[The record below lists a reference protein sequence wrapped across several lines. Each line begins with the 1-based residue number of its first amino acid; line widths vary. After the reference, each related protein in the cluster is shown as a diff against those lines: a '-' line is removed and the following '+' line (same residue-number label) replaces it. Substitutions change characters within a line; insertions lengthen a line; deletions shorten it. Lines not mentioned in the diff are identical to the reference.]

1 MKIIVGLGNPG
12 RKYEGT
18 PHNAGFEVI
27 DEIANKNGLKMKNSW
42 RFPIESAQF
51 RVEQHTVL
59 LVKPQ
64 TFMNRSGNAIAPMLR
79 KKGVAAGD
87 LLVLVDDVEL
97 PLGKLRLRANGSA
110 GTHNGLKSLV
120 ERLGSQEFARLRIGV
135 GPVPPER
142 DLVAFV
148 LERYAPQAREQVR
161 ELIPRAADAALA
173 WVSDGVEKTMN
184 EFNR

>member
-27 DEIANKNGLKMKNSW
+27 NEIARENGLKMKKSW

-51 RVEQHTVL
+51 SVEQQTVL

-64 TFMNRSGNAIAPMLR
+64 TFMNRSGDAIAPLLR
-79 KKGVAAGD
+79 KKGVAISD
-87 LLVLVDDVEL
+87 VLVLVDDVEL
-97 PLGKLRLRANGSA
+97 PLGKLRLRASGSA
-110 GTHNGLKSLV
+110 GTHNGLKSLI
-120 ERLGSQEFARLRIGV
+120 ERLGSKEFARLRMGV
-135 GPVPPER
+135 GPVPTDRE
-142 DLVAFV
+142 LVAYV
-148 LERYAPQAREQVR
+148 LAKYSPEAREQVR
-161 ELIPRAADAALA
+161 EQVPRAVDAVRA
-173 WVSDGVEKTMN
+173 WVCDGVEKTMN